1 MNAKMFRLNAVAVA
15 MVAVCGAA
23 SAAALPQF
31 TFNPG
36 AAGLSGAT
44 VTADNI
50 LVSDYSTVN
59 MSGKSFSESGYLDVS
74 AYQLGGSILPQDGL
88 NSTYSLFIKFNGT
101 GTLSQTG
108 NPATAVNFGAFDTLS
123 YTLYGY
129 NGAASFGFDSSNAPT
144 TTATG
149 ATVLATGSLL
159 NGTVLTVPSGDGT
172 TFVPGASATLNFNIN
187 PAEAG
192 FFQSPSTF
200 YNVALTSF
208 INTTSEVQAF
218 DGGFMIRQGGG
229 SVNFAAAV
237 PEPETYAMMLA
248 GLAVMG
254 FLGKRRKAD

>member
-1 MNAKMFRLNAVAVA
+1 MNTKSLRLSAVAVA

-31 TFNPG
+31 TLNPG
-36 AAGLSGAT
+36 AAGLKGDT

-59 MSGKSFSESGYLDVS
+59 MSGKSFTESGYLDVS
-74 AYQLGGSILPQDGL
+74 GYELGGSVLPQDGL
-88 NSTYSLFIKFNGT
+88 NSTYSVFIKFNGT

-108 NPATAVNFGAFDTLS
+108 NPATTANFGSFDSLN

-159 NGTVLTVPSGDGT
+159 NGSVLTVPSGDGK
-172 TFVPGASATLNFNIN
+172 TFVPGATASLSFNVN
-187 PAEAG
+187 PAETG
-192 FFQSPSTF
+192 FFQSPSPF

-208 INTTSEVQAF
+208 INTASEVQAF

-229 SVNFAAAV
+229 SVNFVAAV

-248 GLAVMG
+248 GLGVMG
-254 FLGKRRKAD
+254 FLAKRRKAA